1 MLTFE
6 DAIQSAKATQKRQYS
21 LENFAGERYLDYPKD
36 NKPTDVQ
43 EWFAML
49 PEKMALFEPGRYYI
63 VCRSSPGQKPVKFGF
78 EYGSK
83 AQSVDPEA
91 VAIMGSADDRQK
103 ILDLTK
109 ELLKAEFDLKRA
121 QAEIEIYKENEA
133 ALLEEIEDLQDQLKE
148 NNAFEDGPKSFMDK
162 APEWL
167 QVVIAQAAPRIIDKL
182 FPEDLEDPEE
192 PEEPEAQPKAQGPKM
207 HKVDP
212 NADPGID
219 ARQTSIYDD
228 LEEFRNYGA
237 Q

>member
-1 MLTFE
+1 
-6 DAIQSAKATQKRQYS
+6 
-21 LENFAGERYLDYPKD
+21 
-36 NKPTDVQ
+36 
-43 EWFAML
+43 ML

-182 FPEDLEDPEE
+182 FPEDLEE
-192 PEEPEAQPKAQGPKM
+192 PEEPEAQSEGQSPKM
-207 HKVDP
+207 QKVDRDPDP
-212 NADPGID
+212 NIDPG
-219 ARQTSIYDD
+219 QTSIYDH
-228 LEEFRNYGA
+228 LHEFRNYGS